1 MLHILSHPSATELR
15 SNCLL
20 VIKFITYSPLSHY
33 WSQDLIQFSSLPST
47 VLMARLPEG
56 YHKDDEDK
64 YVNHMMASAMWQS
77 SSHSRCASQA
87 CVLCSFNH
95 SQPQALSLH
104 LMQGEMPSSQTQGFI
119 SSWQLVSPE
128 VRMTYFHSVSC
139 AGTSEGSLGF
149 SC

>member
-33 WSQDLIQFSSLPST
+33 WSQDLVQFFSLLST
-47 VLMARLPEG
+47 PLVARLPEG
-56 YHKDDEDK
+56 YQKDDEDK
-64 YVNHMMASAMWQS
+64 CVNHMLASATWQS

-87 CVLCSFNH
+87 CVLFAFNH

-104 LMQGEMPSSQTQGFI
+104 PCPAHKL
-119 SSWQLVSPE
+119 
-128 VRMTYFHSVSC
+128 R
-139 AGTSEGSLGF
+139 GSFPVGNW
-149 SC
+149 